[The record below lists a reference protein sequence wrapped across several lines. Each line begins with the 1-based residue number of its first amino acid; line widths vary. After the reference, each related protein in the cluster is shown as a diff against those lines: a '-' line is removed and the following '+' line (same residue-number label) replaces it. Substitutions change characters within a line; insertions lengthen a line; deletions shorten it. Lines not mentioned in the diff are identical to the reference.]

1 MNRRWNDRE
10 RTFGN
15 VIAWVMLV
23 SVLAVWARVGW
34 VLFYPY
40 EPMVVTNRMKVLDK
54 VVQRGDQ
61 VFYLLDAE
69 KKSPLTAT
77 VTRQLVNHFV
87 MTMPTFTSNIKT
99 GKVAIAIPMEIPE
112 WATPG
117 TYYIRNTYAYV
128 VSEFPKRT
136 VTVMAESEPFE
147 VVK

>member
-1 MNRRWNDRE
+1 MNRRWNDGE

-15 VIAWVMLV
+15 VLAWVMLV
-23 SVLAVWARVGW
+23 SVLAAWARVGW

-40 EPMVVTNRMKVLDK
+40 EPMVVTGRMKVLDK
-54 VVQRGDQ
+54 VVQRGEQ

-69 KKSPLTAT
+69 KKLPLTAT

-87 MTMPTFTSNIKT
+87 MTMPAFASNIKT
-99 GKVAIAIPMEIPE
+99 GKVAIAIPMEIPD